1 MKSWF
6 ITLVLI
12 MLSTA
17 AWAQYANPEVLK
29 RTGSH
34 MKLDGVKLTADEQA
48 ALLADIDGTD
58 YTKAWHSASVMRG
71 TGMGLAIGGTAVA
84 AGGMVTTFIGLLVT
98 VVGAGAGAVVGSIG
112 GEESAENAAQQGAQ
126 AGSPYITGGLIA
138 TGVGLAAVG
147 TGIPLWVIGG
157 TRMSKITDSFNQS
170 QRSTAQLTFGSTPS
184 GVGLSLRF

>member
-1 MKSWF
+1 MLLS
-6 ITLVLI
+6 LV
-12 MLSTA
+12 
-17 AWAQYANPEVLK
+17 AWAQYTNPQVLK
-29 RTGSH
+29 RAGSH
-34 MKLDGVKLTADEQA
+34 MKLDGVKLSADEQA

-84 AGGMVTTFIGLLVT
+84 AGGIVTTFLGLVVT
-98 VVGAGAGAVVGSIG
+98 VVGAGTGAVVGSIG

-138 TGVGLAAVG
+138 TGVGLAALG
-147 TGIPLWVIGG
+147 AGIPLWVIGG

-170 QRSTAQLTFGSTPS
+170 QSSSAQLTFGSTPS